1 MNNIISKKLCKKAPA
16 VFVCCC
22 LFFMSFLIFSCTP
35 LDDTS
40 IDINTDS
47 STNDASESGTG
58 QDLAAEEGATS
69 VEETSTEEETT
80 GEEKAEAEEIT
91 INVYYSDQM
100 AEYLVPESRII
111 LTDNKY
117 VDALYEL
124 MKKPIDSS
132 LTPLVPDTT
141 IINSVT
147 IEEGNAKVDLSQEF
161 LDDRYVSDTVDILLL
176 YSIVHTLAQFQEVNS
191 VTLYIDGEKLNILGQ
206 LDIMD
211 PVFKKND
218 LIKDN

>member
-16 VFVCCC
+16 AFVCCC

-111 LTDNKY
+111 LSDNKY